1 MMDAALIF
9 LRGLIQVAP
18 VAASTY
24 FVSHDRPLWA
34 VAVGWWI
41 SFVWWWN
48 AGSAAHLSGLAWAT
62 VYACGAATGTY
73 IGQRIAQRL
82 TMPKAGTI
90 LPRVGIRDSRIQNDV
105 RDVRGVVMNTGE

>member
-1 MMDAALIF
+1 MGDALVIF

-24 FVSHDRPLWA
+24 FVSHDRPLLA

-48 AGSAAHLSGLAWAT
+48 AGSAAHLSGWTWAT

-73 IGQRIAQRL
+73 LGQRAAQRL
-82 TMPKAGTI
+82 TREYRQVPVSETHAFANRE
-90 LPRVGIRDSRIQNDV
+90 PRMDV
-105 RDVRGVVMNTGE
+105 NGVEMTGP

>member
-1 MMDAALIF
+1 MTDVMWLF

-24 FVSHDRPLWA
+24 FVSHDRPVFA

-48 AGSAAHLSGLAWAT
+48 AGSAAHLSGLWWACS
-62 VYACGAATGTY
+62 YASGAALGTY
-73 IGQRIAQRL
+73 LGQLVARRL
-82 TMPKAGTI
+82 SDTRRM
-90 LPRVGIRDSRIQNDV
+90 IRTERQSH
-105 RDVRGVVMNTGE
+105 T